1 MLIYYLLLLIRGTR
15 AVQIM
20 LGLFVLVVILAVSN
34 LLHLLVL
41 ATVMQYL
48 LLGTAVTLP
57 IVFQPEL
64 RRGLEQLGRGRLFV
78 RDRRAEDDVAAEQIR
93 DRHARRASCWRASA
107 IGALIVVEQQTG
119 LREYVESGTALD
131 ARLSLDLLL
140 AIFTKSSP
148 LHDGAVIVRDLLVEG
163 AACFLPLSDNA
174 IAVERHVGTRHRAA
188 VGLTEQTDAVVVV
201 VSEESGLVSVA
212 RAGRLSVPIDD
223 EERLRR
229 VLAACIRP
237 TRRRAPGRGQP
248 ARQPAAGSRVLN
260 LLRNN
265 FGLKLLAVALAVV
278 AWGYFHVAAA
288 PGTTARFDQTLAV
301 PIVVTGLQ
309 AGLPGAL
316 RGQGRDG
323 RDRGAAQRRRPQA
336 RPGAG
341 GARRERPVGPAA
353 STTSRSRSSR
363 PTSRS
368 SRSRRPR

>member
-1 MLIYYLLLLIRGTR
+1 MTWPAIPIHFTAVDAIDILATSILTYYLLLLIRGTR

-48 LLGTAVTLP
+48 LLGTAVGLP

-64 RRGLEQLGRGRLFV
+64 RRGLEQLGRGRLFM
-78 RDRRAEDDVAAEQIR
+78 RDRRAEDEIAAEQIR
-93 DRHARRASCWRASA
+93 IVAHAGFVLARQRF
-107 IGALIVVEQQTG
+107 GALIVVEQQTG

-140 AIFTKSSP
+140 AIFNKTSP
-148 LHDGAVIVRDLLVEG
+148 LHDGAAIVRDLVIEG
-163 AACFLPLSDNA
+163 AGCFLPLSDNTLS
-174 IAVERHVGTRHRAA
+174 VDRHVGTRHRAA

-237 TRRRAPGRGQP
+237 TRRRAHADG
-248 ARQPAAGSRVLN
+248 N
-260 LLRNN
+260 LLAS
-265 FGLKLLAVALAVV
+265 LL
-278 AWGYFHVAAA
+278 
-288 PGTTARFDQTLAV
+288 TRV
-301 PIVVTGLQ
+301 PRAQ
-309 AGLPGAL
+309 SPQEQL
-316 RGQGRDG
+316 R
-323 RDRGAAQRRRPQA
+323 
-336 RPGAG
+336 
-341 GARRERPVGPAA
+341 
-353 STTSRSRSSR
+353 T
-363 PTSRS
+363 
-368 SRSRRPR
+368 

>member
-1 MLIYYLLLLIRGTR
+1 MTWPAIPIHFTVVDAIDILATSVLTYYLLLLIRGTR

-48 LLGTAVTLP
+48 LLGTAVGLP

-64 RRGLEQLGRGRLFV
+64 RRGLEQLGRGRLFM
-78 RDRRAEDDVAAEQIR
+78 RDRRAEDEIAAEQIR
-93 DRHARRASCWRASA
+93 IVAHAGFVLARQRF
-107 IGALIVVEQQTG
+107 GALIVVEQQTG

-140 AIFTKSSP
+140 AIFNKTSP
-148 LHDGAVIVRDLLVEG
+148 LHDGAAIVRDLVIEG
-163 AACFLPLSDNA
+163 AGCFLPLSDNTLS
-174 IAVERHVGTRHRAA
+174 VDRHVGTRHRAA

-237 TRRRAPGRGQP
+237 TRRRAHADG
-248 ARQPAAGSRVLN
+248 N
-260 LLRNN
+260 LLAS
-265 FGLKLLAVALAVV
+265 LL
-278 AWGYFHVAAA
+278 
-288 PGTTARFDQTLAV
+288 TRV
-301 PIVVTGLQ
+301 PRAQ
-309 AGLPGAL
+309 SPQEQL
-316 RGQGRDG
+316 R
-323 RDRGAAQRRRPQA
+323 
-336 RPGAG
+336 
-341 GARRERPVGPAA
+341 
-353 STTSRSRSSR
+353 T
-363 PTSRS
+363 
-368 SRSRRPR
+368 

>member
-1 MLIYYLLLLIRGTR
+1 MTWPQLVLHFGPTDAIDILATSVLIYYLLLLIRGTR

-93 DRHARRASCWRASA
+93 IVTHAAFVLARQRV
-107 IGALIVVEQQTG
+107 GALIVVEQQTG

-148 LHDGAVIVRDLLVEG
+148 LHDGAVIVRDLLVES

-237 TRRRAPGRGQP
+237 TRRRPQADGNPL
-248 ARQPAAGSRVLN
+248 AN
-260 LLRNN
+260 LLR
-265 FGLKLLAVALAVV
+265 ASRAQSPAE
-278 AWGYFHVAAA
+278 
-288 PGTTARFDQTLAV
+288 Q
-301 PIVVTGLQ
+301 
-309 AGLPGAL
+309 L
-316 RGQGRDG
+316 R
-323 RDRGAAQRRRPQA
+323 
-336 RPGAG
+336 
-341 GARRERPVGPAA
+341 
-353 STTSRSRSSR
+353 T
-363 PTSRS
+363 
-368 SRSRRPR
+368 